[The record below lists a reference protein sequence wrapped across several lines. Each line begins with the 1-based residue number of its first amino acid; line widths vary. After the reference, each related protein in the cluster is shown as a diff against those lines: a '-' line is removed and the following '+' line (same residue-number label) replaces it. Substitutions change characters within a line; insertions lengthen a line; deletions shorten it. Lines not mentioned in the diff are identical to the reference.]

1 MMAVIGRTMS
11 VQSMVVLCLYIAFI
25 VSSTVVWSTPI
36 PMESD
41 DDERDLSD
49 ENSSIL
55 TSSEPRY
62 SGDSSPNFVFN
73 HLVLEARNAANA
85 ENAENALDRA
95 HNEYPHSSGSL
106 PPNLPEITWNEAELE
121 DILQDLSDR
130 PSFRRLFNYYFLA
143 TYLAAASR
151 VFNFSQRG
159 SQKFG
164 SETSTSYA
172 AIDSIGSIG
181 NSIIRNC
188 QHSLV
193 AASPSFNHRHQLSPL
208 GGGWMYL
215 VPSRQPYIVKYGGA
229 RLRKAGSQTAKQK
242 FFAS

>member
-106 PPNLPEITWNEAELE
+106 PPNLPEITLNEAELE
-121 DILQDLSDR
+121 DIFQDLSDR
-130 PSFRRLFNYYFLA
+130 QSLD
-143 TYLAAASR
+143 AS
-151 VFNFSQRG
+151 
-159 SQKFG
+159 
-164 SETSTSYA
+164 ST
-172 AIDSIGSIG
+172 
-181 NSIIRNC
+181 
-188 QHSLV
+188 
-193 AASPSFNHRHQLSPL
+193 
-208 GGGWMYL
+208 
-215 VPSRQPYIVKYGGA
+215 
-229 RLRKAGSQTAKQK
+229 
-242 FFAS
+242 

>member
-1 MMAVIGRTMS
+1 NLPEITLNEAELEDIF
-11 VQSMVVLCLYIAFI
+11 Q
-25 VSSTVVWSTPI
+25 
-36 PMESD
+36 
-41 DDERDLSD
+41 DLSD
-49 ENSSIL
+49 RQSLDASS
-55 TSSEPRY
+55 T
-62 SGDSSPNFVFN
+62 
-73 HLVLEARNAANA
+73 
-85 ENAENALDRA
+85 
-95 HNEYPHSSGSL
+95 
-106 PPNLPEITWNEAELE
+106 NLPEITWNEAELE

-130 PSFRRLFNYYFLA
+130 PSLDASSTPYPSNPLPPNPSAREWSQDELEAILQDSNYFLA

>member
-1 MMAVIGRTMS
+1 MRLRRKRG
-11 VQSMVVLCLYIAFI
+11 QEY
-25 VSSTVVWSTPI
+25 
-36 PMESD
+36 
-41 DDERDLSD
+41 
-49 ENSSIL
+49 
-55 TSSEPRY
+55 
-62 SGDSSPNFVFN
+62 
-73 HLVLEARNAANA
+73 ARAR
-85 ENAENALDRA
+85 LRV
-95 HNEYPHSSGSL
+95 PHV
-106 PPNLPEITWNEAELE
+106 
-121 DILQDLSDR
+121 DR
-130 PSFRRLFNYYFLA
+130 PITCTDYFLA

-229 RLRKAGSQTAKQK
+229 RLYQKGGITNRKTKIICKLKS
-242 FFAS
+242 FASYGFYTYIHRKEVIELE